1 MQPFMNPKKA
11 IIPPLAALTAAAF
24 LAGGT
29 LAFSASGPVDN
40 GSKASLDLRVDD
52 SPLNRDVKL
61 GNSFAPIVKSVT
73 PSVVKVFVTTAAQR
87 QLSGA
92 DMEQFRRFFG
102 PMFPDFDQQ
111 QSPNQHALGSGVV
124 VSPNGYILTNNHV
137 IENAKDIQVALND
150 GRTFSAK
157 LVGTDPQTDV
167 ALLKINANNLPALTL
182 ADSDAVEIGDVVL
195 AIGNPFGIGQTVTE
209 GIVSAKD
216 RTNISS
222 GDQDEDFIQTDAAIN
237 PGNSGGALVD
247 TQGRLV
253 GINTSILSRTGGNQ
267 GIGFAVPSNLCRW
280 VMNSLVQNGKVTR
293 GFLGVVIQNLTPD
306 LAKAFK
312 VDRSVGALISEVS
325 PNGPADSAGLKN
337 GDVVLQY
344 DNKPIE
350 SASQLK
356 LRVAETNPGVSV
368 PVEID
373 RSGETKTVSVVV
385 KERSGSSVAANQT
398 PKPAD
403 DGSLNGVTV
412 QDLSSEVRA
421 ELKVPGN
428 VQGAVIEEI
437 DPASPSYEAGL
448 RVGDV
453 ITEINHRPIK
463 SAQEAVD
470 ATSAKP
476 NGQTL
481 VKVYRN
487 GGSQYVAVHEGSE

>member
-1 MQPFMNPKKA
+1 MNPKKA
-11 IIPPLAALTAAAF
+11 ILPPLAALAAAAF

-29 LAFSASGPVDN
+29 LAFSASGPSDN
-40 GSKASLDLRVDD
+40 GSKASLDLKVDN

-92 DMEQFRRFFG
+92 DAEQFRRFFG

-111 QSPNQHALGSGVV
+111 QSQNQHALGSGVV

-150 GRTFSAK
+150 GRSLNAK
-157 LVGTDPQTDV
+157 LVGSDPQTDV
-167 ALLKINANNLPALTL
+167 ALLKIDETNLPALTL

-216 RTNISS
+216 RTNISG

-280 VMNSLVQNGKVTR
+280 VVDSLVKNGKVSR
-293 GFLGVVIQNLTPD
+293 GFIGVVIQDVTPD

-312 VDRSVGALISEVS
+312 TNRSVGALVSDVS
-325 PNGPADSAGLKN
+325 PNGPADAAGLKS

-344 DNKPIE
+344 DNKPVTD
-350 SASQLK
+350 SRHLK
-356 LRVAETNPGVSV
+356 LEVARFRPGQTV
-368 PVEID
+368 PVKVL
-373 RSGETKTVSVVV
+373 RNGSTKTLEVAVREMPGT
-385 KERSGSSVAANQT
+385 ERLAKNDSPGKS
-398 PKPAD
+398 D
-403 DGSLNGVTV
+403 DNGTLNGVTV
-412 QDLSSEVRA
+412 ADLDRGA
-421 ELKVPGN
+421 RQQFDLPANLKGV
-428 VQGAVIEEI
+428 VIT
-437 DPASPSYEAGL
+437 DVTPDSAAAEAGL
-448 RVGDV
+448 KPGDV
-453 ITEINHRPIK
+453 IQEINKK
-463 SAQEAVD
+463 SVRNAEEAVKMTEKTD
-470 ATSAKP
+470 SKT
-476 NGQTL
+476 TL
-481 VKVYRN
+481 LRVWRN
-487 GGSQYVAVHEGSE
+487 

>member
-1 MQPFMNPKKA
+1 MKPKR
-11 IIPPLAALTAAAF
+11 IILPPLAALAAAAL

-29 LAFSASGPVDN
+29 LAFSATGQNDN
-40 GSKASLDLRVDD
+40 NSKASLDLKFDN

-73 PSVVKVFVTTAAQR
+73 PSVVKVFVTTSQR
-87 QLSGA
+87 QMSGA

-111 QSPNQHALGSGVV
+111 QQIPNQHALGSGVI

-137 IENAKDIQVALND
+137 IENAKDIQLALSD
-150 GRTFSAK
+150 GRSFTAK

-167 ALLKINANNLPALTL
+167 ALLKIEADNLPVLTL

-216 RTNISS
+216 RRTD
-222 GDQDEDFIQTDAAIN
+222 GDKDEDFIQTDAAIN

-267 GIGFAVPSNLCRW
+267 GIGFAVPSNLARW
-280 VMNSLVQNGKVTR
+280 VMDSLVKNGKVTR
-293 GFLGVVIQNLTPD
+293 GFLGVVIQELTPD

-312 VDRSVGALISEVS
+312 VNRSIGALISEVS
-325 PNGPADSAGLKN
+325 PNGPADAAGLKN
-337 GDVVLQY
+337 GDVVVQY
-344 DNKPIE
+344 DSKPVE
-350 SASQLK
+350 SAMQLK
-356 LRVAETNPGVSV
+356 LRVAETSPGTSV
-368 PVEID
+368 PVEVD
-373 RSGETKTVSVVV
+373 RAGETKTLSVVV
-385 KERSGSSVAANQT
+385 KERAGTTVAQNNAPKSSEQ
-398 PKPAD
+398 
-403 DGSLNGVTV
+403 GSLNGVTV
-412 QDLSSEVRA
+412 GDLSQALRS
-421 ELKVPGN
+421 ELKIPN
-428 VQGAVIEEI
+428 TVQGAVIEEV
-437 DPASPSYEAGL
+437 DPSSPSYEAGV
-448 RVGDV
+448 REGDV

-470 ATSAKP
+470 ATSGKP
-476 NGQTL
+476 NGATL
-481 VKVYRN
+481 VKLYRN
-487 GGSQYVAVHEGSE
+487 GSSRYVAVNEGDNQ

>member
-1 MQPFMNPKKA
+1 MNPKKA
-11 IIPPLAALTAAAF
+11 ILPPLAALTAAAF

-29 LAFSASGPVDN
+29 LAFSASGPNDNGAKANLQLQVDN
-40 GSKASLDLRVDD
+40 

-73 PSVVKVFVTTAAQR
+73 PSVVKVFVTTGGQ
-87 QLSGA
+87 QQQMSGA
-92 DMEQFRRFFG
+92 DMEQFRKFFG

-111 QSPNQHALGSGVV
+111 QQNPNQHALGSGVV
-124 VSPNGYILTNNHV
+124 MSQNGYILTNNHV
-137 IENAKDIQVALND
+137 IENAKEIQVALND
-150 GRTFSAK
+150 GRSFTAK
-157 LVGTDPQTDV
+157 LIGTDPQTDV
-167 ALLKINANNLPALTL
+167 ALLKIEANNLPAVTM
-182 ADSDAVEIGDVVL
+182 ADSDAVEVGDVVL

-216 RTNISS
+216 RTNISG

-280 VMNSLVQNGKVTR
+280 VTDSLMKNGKVTR

-312 VDRSVGALISEVS
+312 VNRSVGALISEVT
-325 PNGPADSAGLKN
+325 PNGPADTAGLKN

-356 LRVAETNPGVSV
+356 LRVAETSPGVNV
-368 PVEID
+368 PVQID
-373 RSGETKTVSVVV
+373 RSGENKMVNVMV
-385 KERSGSSVAANQT
+385 KERSGTSVAANQT
-398 PKPAD
+398 PKPAE

-412 QDLSSEVRA
+412 QDLSQELRA
-421 ELKVPGN
+421 EMKVPGN

-437 DPASPSYEAGL
+437 DPSSPSYEAGL

-453 ITEINHRPIK
+453 IIEINHRAVK
-463 SAQEAVD
+463 NAQEAVD

-487 GGSQYVAVHEGSE
+487 GGSQYVAVREGSE

>member
-1 MQPFMNPKKA
+1 MNPKKT
-11 IIPPLAALTAAAF
+11 ILPPLAALTAAALF
-24 LAGGT
+24 AGGT
-29 LAFSASGPVDN
+29 LAFSASGPNDN
-40 GSKASLDLRVDD
+40 GAKANLDLRLDN
-52 SPLNRDVKL
+52 SQLNRDIKL
-61 GNSFAPIVKSVT
+61 GNSFAPIVKSVA
-73 PSVVKVFVTTAAQR
+73 PSVVKVFVTTSAQR
-87 QLSGA
+87 QQLSGA

-111 QSPNQHALGSGVV
+111 QQSPTQHALGSGVV
-124 VSPNGYILTNNHV
+124 ISSNGYILTNNHV

-150 GRTFSAK
+150 GRSFTAK

-167 ALLKINANNLPALTL
+167 ALLKIEANNLPALTL
-182 ADSDAVEIGDVVL
+182 ADSDAVEVGDVVL

-216 RTNISS
+216 RMTE
-222 GDQDEDFIQTDAAIN
+222 GDKDEDFIQTDAAIN

-280 VMNSLVQNGKVTR
+280 VVDSLVKNGKVSR
-293 GFLGVVIQNLTPD
+293 GFLGVSIQDVTPD

-312 VDRSVGALISEVS
+312 VNRTVGALISEVT

-344 DNKPIE
+344 DNKPVE
-350 SASQLK
+350 NSMQLK
-356 LRVAETNPGVSV
+356 LRVAETSPGTNV

-373 RSGETKTVSVVV
+373 RNGETKTMNVVV
-385 KERSGSSVAANQT
+385 KERSGPSVAQNST
-398 PKPAD
+398 PKSSD
-403 DGSLNGVTV
+403 EGSLNGVSV
-412 QDLSSEVRA
+412 SDLNQELRT
-421 ELKVPGN
+421 ELKVPST
-428 VQGAVIEEI
+428 VQGAVINEV
-437 DPASPSYEAGL
+437 DPSSPSYEAGL
-448 RVGDV
+448 RVGDI

-470 ATSAKP
+470 ATSGKA
-476 NGQTL
+476 NGETL

-487 GGSQYVAVHEGSE
+487 GGTRYVAVHEGSE

>member
-1 MQPFMNPKKA
+1 MNPKKVLL
-11 IIPPLAALTAAAF
+11 PPLAGLTAAA
-24 LAGGT
+24 LIAGGT
-29 LAFSASGPVDN
+29 LAFSATGQNDN
-40 GSKASLDLRVDD
+40 GAKPNLELKIDN
-52 SPLNRDVKL
+52 SPLNRDTKL

-73 PSVVKVFVTTAAQR
+73 PSVVKVFVTTASQR

-102 PMFPDFDQQ
+102 PMMPDFDQQ

-124 VSPNGYILTNNHV
+124 VSSNGYILTNNHV

-150 GRTFSAK
+150 GRSFNAK
-157 LVGTDPQTDV
+157 LVGTDAQTDV
-167 ALLKINANNLPALTL
+167 ALLKIDANNLPALTL
-182 ADSDAVEIGDVVL
+182 ADSDAVEVGDVVL

-216 RTNISS
+216 RVTE
-222 GDQDEDFIQTDAAIN
+222 GDKDEDFIQTDAAIN

-280 VMNSLVQNGKVTR
+280 VMDSLVKNGKVTR

-312 VDRSVGALISEVS
+312 VNRSVGALISEVT
-325 PNGPADSAGLKN
+325 PNGPADAAGLKN

-356 LRVAETNPGVSV
+356 LRVAETMPGVNV
-368 PVEID
+368 PMQID
-373 RSGETKTVSVVV
+373 RAGEAKTVNIVV
-385 KERSGSSVAANQT
+385 KERTGTSVAENQT
-398 PKPAD
+398 PKPTE

-412 QDLSSEVRA
+412 EDLTRELRT
-421 ELKVPGN
+421 ELKVPN
-428 VQGAVIEEI
+428 TVQGAVIEEV
-437 DPASPSYEAGL
+437 DPSSPAYEAGL
-448 RVGDV
+448 RVGDL

-463 SAQEAVD
+463 SAQEAVE
-470 ATSAKP
+470 ATSAKA
-476 NGQTL
+476 NGETL

>member
-1 MQPFMNPKKA
+1 MNPKKT
-11 IIPPLAALTAAAF
+11 ILPPLAALTAAALF
-24 LAGGT
+24 AGGT
-29 LAFSASGPVDN
+29 LAYSASGPASN
-40 GSKASLDLRVDD
+40 GSKANLDLKVDN

-61 GNSFAPIVKSVT
+61 GNSFSPIVKSVT
-73 PSVVKVFVTTAAQR
+73 PSVVKVFVTTASQR

-124 VSPNGYILTNNHV
+124 VSQDGYILTNNHV
-137 IENAKDIQVALND
+137 VEKAKDIQVALND
-150 GRTFSAK
+150 GRSFSAK

-167 ALLKINANNLPALTL
+167 ALLKIDAKNLPALTL
-182 ADSDAVEIGDVVL
+182 ADSDSVEIGDVVL

-216 RTNISS
+216 RTNISE
-222 GDQDEDFIQTDAAIN
+222 GDQDEDYIQTDAAIN

-280 VMNSLVQNGKVTR
+280 VMESLVSTGKVTR

-306 LAKAFK
+306 LAKAFN
-312 VDRSVGALISEVS
+312 VNRSMGALISEVT
-325 PNGPADSAGLKN
+325 PNGPADAAGLKN
-337 GDVVLQY
+337 GDVVIQY
-344 DNKPIE
+344 DNKPVE

-356 LRVAETNPGVSV
+356 LRVAETTPGVSV
-368 PVEID
+368 PVQVE
-373 RSGETKTVSVVV
+373 RSGEQKMVNVMV
-385 KERSGSSVAANQT
+385 KERSTTSVAANQT
-398 PKPAD
+398 PKPTE
-403 DGSLNGVTV
+403 DGSLNGVAV
-412 QDLSSEVRA
+412 QDLSRDLRA
-421 ELKVPGN
+421 ELKVPN
-428 VQGAVIEEI
+428 TVEGAVIQEV
-437 DPASPSYEAGL
+437 DPSSPSYEAGL

-463 SAQEAVD
+463 NAQEAVQ
-470 ATSAKP
+470 ATSSKP
-476 NGQTL
+476 NGATL
-481 VKVYRN
+481 VKVFRN
-487 GGSQYVAVHEGSE
+487 GSSRYVAVNEGSE

>member
-1 MQPFMNPKKA
+1 
-11 IIPPLAALTAAAF
+11 
-24 LAGGT
+24 
-29 LAFSASGPVDN
+29 
-40 GSKASLDLRVDD
+40 
-52 SPLNRDVKL
+52 
-61 GNSFAPIVKSVT
+61 
-73 PSVVKVFVTTAAQR
+73 
-87 QLSGA
+87 
-92 DMEQFRRFFG
+92 
-102 PMFPDFDQQ
+102 
-111 QSPNQHALGSGVV
+111 
-124 VSPNGYILTNNHV
+124 
-137 IENAKDIQVALND
+137 
-150 GRTFSAK
+150 
-157 LVGTDPQTDV
+157 
-167 ALLKINANNLPALTL
+167 
-182 ADSDAVEIGDVVL
+182 VEIGDVVL

-216 RTNISS
+216 RTNISG

-280 VMNSLVQNGKVTR
+280 VMDSLVKNGKVTR

-312 VDRSVGALISEVS
+312 VNRSVGALISEVT

-356 LRVAETNPGVSV
+356 LRVAETSPGVNV
-368 PVEID
+368 PVQID
-373 RSGETKTVSVVV
+373 RSGENKVVNVVV
-385 KERSGSSVAANQT
+385 KERSGTSVATNQT
-398 PKPAD
+398 PKPAE

-412 QDLSSEVRA
+412 QDLSRDLRA

-437 DPASPSYEAGL
+437 DPSSPSYEAGL

-453 ITEINHRPIK
+453 ITEINHRLVK
-463 SAQEAVD
+463 NAQEAVD

-476 NGQTL
+476 NGETL

>member
-1 MQPFMNPKKA
+1 MNPKKT
-11 IIPPLAALTAAAF
+11 ILPPLAALTAAALF
-24 LAGGT
+24 AGGT
-29 LAFSASGPVDN
+29 LAFSASGPNDN
-40 GSKASLDLRVDD
+40 GAKANLDLRLDN
-52 SPLNRDVKL
+52 SQLNRDIKL
-61 GNSFAPIVKSVT
+61 GNSFAPIVKSVA
-73 PSVVKVFVTTAAQR
+73 PSVVKVFVTTSAQR
-87 QLSGA
+87 QQLSGA

-111 QSPNQHALGSGVV
+111 QQSPTQHALGSGVV
-124 VSPNGYILTNNHV
+124 ISSNGYILTNNHV

-150 GRTFSAK
+150 GRSFTAK

-167 ALLKINANNLPALTL
+167 ALLKIEANNLPALTL
-182 ADSDAVEIGDVVL
+182 ADSDAVEVGDVVL

-216 RTNISS
+216 RMTE
-222 GDQDEDFIQTDAAIN
+222 GDKDEDFIQTDAAIN

-280 VMNSLVQNGKVTR
+280 VVDSLVKNGKVSR
-293 GFLGVVIQNLTPD
+293 GFLGVSIQDVTPD

-312 VDRSVGALISEVS
+312 VNRTVGALISEVT

-344 DNKPIE
+344 DNKPVE
-350 SASQLK
+350 NSMQLK
-356 LRVAETNPGVSV
+356 LRVAETSPGTNV

-373 RSGETKTVSVVV
+373 RNGETKTMNVVV
-385 KERSGSSVAANQT
+385 KERSGPSVAQNST
-398 PKPAD
+398 PKSSD
-403 DGSLNGVTV
+403 EGSLNGVSV
-412 QDLSSEVRA
+412 SDLNQELRT
-421 ELKVPGN
+421 ELKVPST
-428 VQGAVIEEI
+428 VQGAVINEV
-437 DPASPSYEAGL
+437 DPSSPYYEAGL
-448 RVGDV
+448 RVGDI

-470 ATSAKP
+470 ATSGKA
-476 NGQTL
+476 NGETL

-487 GGSQYVAVHEGSE
+487 GGTRYVAVHEGSE

>member
-1 MQPFMNPKKA
+1 MNPKKA
-11 IIPPLAALTAAAF
+11 ILPPLAALTAAALF
-24 LAGGT
+24 AGGT
-29 LAFSASGPVDN
+29 LAFSASGPNDN
-40 GSKASLDLRVDD
+40 GAKANLDLKLDN
-52 SPLNRDVKL
+52 SQLNRDVKL
-61 GNSFAPIVKSVT
+61 GNSFAPIVKAVT

-87 QLSGA
+87 QQLSGA

-102 PMFPDFDQQ
+102 PMLPDFDQQ
-111 QSPNQHALGSGVV
+111 QQTPSQHALGSGVV
-124 VSPNGYILTNNHV
+124 ISPNGYILTNNHV
-137 IENAKDIQVALND
+137 VENAKEIQVALND
-150 GRTFSAK
+150 GRSFTAK

-167 ALLKINANNLPALTL
+167 ALLKIDATNLPALTL
-182 ADSDAVEIGDVVL
+182 ADSDAVEVGDVVL

-216 RTNISS
+216 RMTE
-222 GDQDEDFIQTDAAIN
+222 GDKDEDFIQTDAAIN

-280 VMNSLVQNGKVTR
+280 VVDSLVKNGKVSR
-293 GFLGVVIQNLTPD
+293 GFLGVSIQDVTPD

-312 VDRSVGALISEVS
+312 VNRTVGALISEVT

-344 DNKPIE
+344 DNKPVE
-350 SASQLK
+350 NSMQLK
-356 LRVAETNPGVSV
+356 LRVAETTPGSNV

-373 RSGETKTVSVVV
+373 RNGESKTVNVIV
-385 KERSGSSVAANQT
+385 KERSGSSVAQNNT
-398 PKPAD
+398 PKNSD
-403 DGSLNGVTV
+403 EGSLNGVTV
-412 QDLSSEVRA
+412 NDLNQDLRT
-421 ELKVPGN
+421 ELKVPST
-428 VQGAVIEEI
+428 VQGAVINEV
-437 DPASPSYEAGL
+437 DPSSPAYEAGL

-470 ATSAKP
+470 ATSGKA
-476 NGQTL
+476 NGETL
-481 VKVYRN
+481 VKIYRN
-487 GGSQYVAVHEGSE
+487 GGSHYVAVHEGSE

>member
-1 MQPFMNPKKA
+1 MNPKKA
-11 IIPPLAALTAAAF
+11 ILPPLAALTAAAL

-29 LAFSASGPVDN
+29 LAFSASGPSDN
-40 GSKASLDLRVDD
+40 GSKASLDLRIDN

-73 PSVVKVFVTTAAQR
+73 PSVVKVFVTTNSQR

-111 QSPNQHALGSGVV
+111 QSQSQHALGSGVV
-124 VSPNGYILTNNHV
+124 VSPNGYVLTNNHV

-150 GRTFSAK
+150 GRSLSAK

-167 ALLKINANNLPALTL
+167 ALLKIDATNLPALTL

-216 RTNISS
+216 RTNISG

-280 VMNSLVQNGKVTR
+280 VMDSLVKSGKVTR

-312 VDRSVGALISEVS
+312 VNRSAGALISEVT
-325 PNGPADSAGLKN
+325 PNGPADAAGLKN
-337 GDVVLQY
+337 GDVVLEY

-356 LRVAETNPGVSV
+356 LRVAETSPGVNV
-368 PVEID
+368 PVQID
-373 RSGETKTVSVVV
+373 RSGESKVVSVMV
-385 KERSGSSVAANQT
+385 KERSGTSVAANQT
-398 PKPAD
+398 PKPAE

-412 QDLSSEVRA
+412 QDLSRDLRA
-421 ELKVPGN
+421 ELKMPGN

-437 DPASPSYEAGL
+437 DPSSPSYEAGL

-476 NGQTL
+476 NGETL

>member
-1 MQPFMNPKKA
+1 MNPKKA
-11 IIPPLAALTAAAF
+11 ILPPLAALAAAAF

-29 LAFSASGPVDN
+29 LAFSASGPSDN
-40 GSKASLDLRVDD
+40 GSKASLDLKVDN

-92 DMEQFRRFFG
+92 DAEQFRRFFG

-111 QSPNQHALGSGVV
+111 QSQSQHALGSGVV
-124 VSPNGYILTNNHV
+124 VSPNGYVLTNNHV

-150 GRTFSAK
+150 GRSLNAK

-167 ALLKINANNLPALTL
+167 ALLKIDASNLPALTL

-216 RTNISS
+216 RTNISG

-280 VMNSLVQNGKVTR
+280 VMDSLVKNGRVDR
-293 GFLGVVIQNLTPD
+293 GFLGVMIQNLTPD
-306 LAKAFK
+306 LATAFK
-312 VDRSVGALISEVS
+312 LDRTNGALVGDVS
-325 PNGPADSAGLKN
+325 PDSPADKAGLKS
-337 GDVVLQY
+337 GDVITQLNGQ
-344 DNKPIE
+344 PIE
-350 SASQLK
+350 DASQLK
-356 LRVAETNPGVSV
+356 LRVAETAPGSKVHLGVNRNGESKTFDV
-368 PVEID
+368 TLGNLPDNKVAKADEQ
-373 RSGETKTVSVVV
+373 SGNAKTDAL
-385 KERSGSSVAANQT
+385 SGVGVA
-398 PKPAD
+398 
-403 DGSLNGVTV
+403 
-412 QDLSSEVRA
+412 DLDQNTRA
-421 ELKVPGN
+421 ELNIPAQ
-428 VQGAVIEEI
+428 VQGAVITEVAP
-437 DPASPSYEAGL
+437 DSAAYQAGL
-448 RVGDV
+448 RTGDV
-453 ITEINHRPIK
+453 ITELDRKPVKN
-463 SAQEAVD
+463 AQDAV
-470 ATSAKP
+470 AETEKP
-476 NGQTL
+476 AGKQTL
-481 VKVYRN
+481 VKVWTKS
-487 GGSQYVAVHEGSE
+487 GSHYVTVDESHES